1 MRDAVVK
8 SVVPYSIAY
17 DAGIESGDIIQ
28 KIDGKDIIDILDY
41 KYLTSSDYYIVTV
54 KKKEG
59 ETEEIEVYND
69 EFEEF
74 GVEFVHQLID
84 EPKMCRNKC
93 IFCFMDQL
101 PPNMRSTMY
110 FKDDDVRLSFLQGNY
125 VTLTNLSD
133 KDIERIISLKIS
145 PINVSVHVTD
155 GETRKKM
162 LNNRF
167 ADKVLD
173 IMTAFAKGGIK
184 MNAQIVLCRNVND
197 GVLLEKTITDLR
209 KLYPAILSISIV
221 PVGVSRHRAGLFKL
235 ESFDEK
241 SSGDVIDLVTS
252 YQKKFKK
259 EIGTSLVYLADEF
272 YIQAK
277 RDLPPFSHYETFPQ
291 IENGVGLMTSFMK
304 EFYDYIKTLEKSDK
318 KIEPK
323 TLVTSYI
330 AYDYFVKFT
339 NELKKIYKNLDVS
352 VVKIRND
359 FFGEKITVTGLIC
372 GSDIINQLK
381 GQKHH
386 KKLVLCDVMI
396 KDGTEL
402 FLDDT
407 TISDVEKELD
417 VKIMLTKN
425 DGYDFTDCICDID
438 Y

>member
-133 KDIERIISLKIS
+133 KDIERIIALKIS

-241 SSGDVIDLVTS
+241 SSGGVIDLVT
-252 YQKKFKK
+252 
-259 EIGTSLVYLADEF
+259 
-272 YIQAK
+272 
-277 RDLPPFSHYETFPQ
+277 P
-291 IENGVGLMTSFMK
+291 
-304 EFYDYIKTLEKSDK
+304 
-318 KIEPK
+318 
-323 TLVTSYI
+323 
-330 AYDYFVKFT
+330 
-339 NELKKIYKNLDVS
+339 
-352 VVKIRND
+352 
-359 FFGEKITVTGLIC
+359 
-372 GSDIINQLK
+372 
-381 GQKHH
+381 
-386 KKLVLCDVMI
+386 
-396 KDGTEL
+396 
-402 FLDDT
+402 
-407 TISDVEKELD
+407 
-417 VKIMLTKN
+417 
-425 DGYDFTDCICDID
+425 
-438 Y
+438 

>member
-1 MRDAVVK
+1 M
-8 SVVPYSIAY
+8 
-17 DAGIESGDIIQ
+17 
-28 KIDGKDIIDILDY
+28 
-41 KYLTSSDYYIVTV
+41 
-54 KKKEG
+54 
-59 ETEEIEVYND
+59 
-69 EFEEF
+69 
-74 GVEFVHQLID
+74 
-84 EPKMCRNKC
+84 
-93 IFCFMDQL
+93 
-101 PPNMRSTMY
+101 
-110 FKDDDVRLSFLQGNY
+110 
-125 VTLTNLSD
+125 
-133 KDIERIISLKIS
+133 
-145 PINVSVHVTD
+145 
-155 GETRKKM
+155 
-162 LNNRF
+162 
-167 ADKVLD
+167 
-173 IMTAFAKGGIK
+173 
-184 MNAQIVLCRNVND
+184 
-197 GVLLEKTITDLR
+197 
-209 KLYPAILSISIV
+209 
-221 PVGVSRHRAGLFKL
+221 
-235 ESFDEK
+235 
-241 SSGDVIDLVTS
+241 
-252 YQKKFKK
+252 
-259 EIGTSLVYLADEF
+259 
-272 YIQAK
+272 
-277 RDLPPFSHYETFPQ
+277 PPFSHYETFPQ

-339 NELKKIYKNLDVS
+339 NELKKIYKNLDVN

-381 GQKHH
+381 VQKHH